1 MQEHTEPF
9 SNRVNALTFYSSLLS
24 IIILVNINLNALITR
39 QFLNNYDG
47 LHSMSFGKD
56 LSPLGPGN
64 EVGITLSLTECHV
77 TKY

>member
-39 QFLNNYDG
+39 QFLNMKVYIPRHLG
-47 LHSMSFGKD
+47 RISL
-56 LSPLGPGN
+56 PLALGM
-64 EVGITLSLTECHV
+64 
-77 TKY
+77 K